1 MVFVMVV
8 RSSCLDCRYFVIGFS
23 ICKNCSNIKS
33 YPPLAKG
40 IPLQLTLGTPYLT
53 NHIGVD
59 CCWHLV
65 RETESLLYWYS
76 PVKDKKNFVSKI
88 SLLFIRL
95 FIPWL
100 LMASR
105 KHTTKVYTCWESCL
119 GELLAHWILAHP
131 LLNKYLYFSFLIS
144 YFSLLFNVKVW
155 NKFDYIWS
163 VMLWSTLF
171 LNWA

>member
-1 MVFVMVV
+1 MKVSHAHENLFLYLCVHSLSCTIKWFNIEMVFVMVV

-40 IPLQLTLGTPYLT
+40 IPLQLTLGNPYLT

-59 CCWHLV
+59 CCWPLV

-105 KHTTKVYTCWESCL
+105 KHTTKVYTQPPVERAVRVSC
-119 GELLAHWILAHP
+119 
-131 LLNKYLYFSFLIS
+131 
-144 YFSLLFNVKVW
+144 
-155 NKFDYIWS
+155 
-163 VMLWSTLF
+163 
-171 LNWA
+171 